1 MASLYP
7 SGLDELNAGVGSSG
21 QPLSSPDHP
30 SHHTALADAVEAI
43 EGELGTDP
51 SGAAATVKARLDT
64 LDTTVSGKAASSHT
78 HAESDV
84 TGLVTDLAG
93 KVPASLVDAKGD
105 IIAATAADT
114 VARLGVGTNG
124 HVLTADSAQ
133 STGLKWAA
141 ASGSGDPTMGGDLS
155 GLASAA
161 QIVAGAVT
169 DVEVAA
175 ANKDGA
181 AGTASMRTLGTG
193 ASQAAAGN
201 HAHSGVYEPADSDL
215 TAIAGL
221 SSTGLIE
228 RTGAGTA
235 ATRTIGVA
243 GTNDIPSRSAAD
255 GRYVQQSLVD
265 AKGDVV
271 TATADNTPARLAVG
285 TDGQVLTADSA
296 QSTGLKWSSPAAETL
311 PASTVDAKGDLLV
324 ATADNTVARLAV
336 GANTYVLTADSSQST
351 GVKWAAA
358 SGGGGKTPAD
368 RMYARSTWR

>member
-7 SGLDELNAGVGSSG
+7 GALDELNGGVGSPTD
-21 QPLSSPDHP
+21 PLSAPSHP
-30 SHHTALADAVEAI
+30 AHHTALADAVEAI

-64 LDTTVSGKAASSHT
+64 LDTTVSGKAAASHS

-84 TGLVTDLAG
+84 TGLVADLAG

-105 IIAATAADT
+105 LLVATADNT

-133 STGLKWAA
+133 STGVKWAA

-161 QIVAGAVT
+161 TIVAGAVT
-169 DVEVAA
+169 DTKVAA
-175 ANKDGA
+175 GNKDGA

-201 HAHSGVYEPADSDL
+201 HTHSGVYEPADSDL
-215 TAIAGL
+215 TAVAGL

-243 GTNDIPSRSAAD
+243 GANDIPSRSAAD
-255 GRYVQQSLVD
+255 GRYVAQSLVD
-265 AKGDVV
+265 AKGDLIA
-271 TATADNTPARLAVG
+271 ATANDTPARLAVG
-285 TDGQVLTADSA
+285 TNGQVLTADSG
-296 QSTGLKWSSPAAETL
+296 QSTGLTWSTPAAETL
-311 PASTVDAKGDLLV
+311 PASLVDAKGDLLV
-324 ATADNTVARLAV
+324 ATADNTVTRLAV
-336 GANTYVLTADSSQST
+336 GANTFVLTADSSQST

-358 SGGGGKTPAD
+358 GGGGKSPST